1 MIAFGLRRLGGAS
14 VQLPRWMAALLLMLA
29 AACAWADTTGDVQP
43 VPPLSGHV
51 IDRTATLSS
60 AQSQALERKLMAFE
74 KARGTQLIVLLVPTT
89 MPEDIAA
96 YANRVGNAW
105 KIGRRDVGDG
115 LLLIVAK
122 QDRSIR
128 IEVAKALEGAVPD
141 LAASQI
147 IERAIKPAFKAGDF
161 AGGLNLGV
169 DQLINRIQA
178 ENLPTPNANGNQGV
192 APLIGQIDSQN
203 LPPRPPKRQPSNDGF
218 QFNDLIVFGL
228 IGVPLIFGV
237 LSSILGRKAGAVG
250 TGLIGGGLAWVFTS
264 SLLIGFGA
272 AVVAAMLALAFGNGG
287 RGRSGWGGPP
297 MGGGWG
303 GGGGFGGSG
312 GWSSGGGGDFGGGGA
327 SGKW

>member
-1 MIAFGLRRLGGAS
+1 MIAFGLRLHGKS
-14 VQLPRWMAALLLMLA
+14 VPLLRWIAALWLMLA
-29 AACAWADTTGDVQP
+29 AACAWADATGDVLP

-51 IDRTATLSS
+51 IDQTATLSS
-60 AQSQALERKLMAFE
+60 AQAQALDRKLMAFE
-74 KARGTQLIVLLVPTT
+74 QARGTQLVVLMVPST

-122 QDRSIR
+122 QDRSVR

-141 LAASQI
+141 LAANQI

-161 AGGLNLGV
+161 AGGLNKAV
-169 DQLINRIQA
+169 DLLMGRING
-178 ENLPTPNANGNQGV
+178 ENLALPEAPNQRK
-192 APLIGQIDSQN
+192 S
-203 LPPRPPKRQPSNDGF
+203 DGF

-228 IGVPLIFGV
+228 IGVPIIFGV

-264 SLLIGFGA
+264 SLLIGLGA
-272 AVVAAMLALAFGNGG
+272 SVVAAFLALAFGNGG

-303 GGGGFGGSG
+303 SGGGGFGGGG

>member
-1 MIAFGLRRLGGAS
+1 MIAFGLRLHGKS
-14 VQLPRWMAALLLMLA
+14 VPLLRWIAALWLMLA
-29 AACAWADTTGDVQP
+29 AACAWADATGDVLP

-51 IDRTATLSS
+51 IDQTATLSS
-60 AQSQALERKLMAFE
+60 AQAQALDRKLMAFE
-74 KARGTQLIVLLVPTT
+74 QARGTQLVVLMVPST

-122 QDRSIR
+122 QDRSVR

-141 LAASQI
+141 LAANQI

-161 AGGLNLGV
+161 AGGLNKAV
-169 DQLINRIQA
+169 DLLMGRING
-178 ENLPTPNANGNQGV
+178 ENLALPEAPNQRK
-192 APLIGQIDSQN
+192 S
-203 LPPRPPKRQPSNDGF
+203 DGF

-228 IGVPLIFGV
+228 IGVPIIFGV

-264 SLLIGFGA
+264 SLLIGLGA
-272 AVVAAMLALAFGNGG
+272 SVVAAFLALAFGNGG
-287 RGRSGWGGPP
+287 RGRNGWGGPP

-303 GGGGFGGSG
+303 SGGGGFGGGG